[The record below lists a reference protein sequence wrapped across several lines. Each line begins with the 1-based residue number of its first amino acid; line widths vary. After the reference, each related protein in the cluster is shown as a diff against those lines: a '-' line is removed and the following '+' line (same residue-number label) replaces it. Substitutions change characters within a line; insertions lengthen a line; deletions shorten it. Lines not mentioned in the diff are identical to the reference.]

1 MTWGAALGGGDGDR
15 QIHAAPIGS
24 GGVAASEGESDGGRD
39 GNDDGDSEPRRVM
52 GTVGGGEWRW
62 RGAGGGGEDGNSG
75 PDPVVLEADPPPPRV
90 YLVRGELKPV
100 AALRSSWRRRPR
112 QRRGAHGHGGDSG
125 WTAVTAGG

>member
-75 PDPVVLEADPPPPRV
+75 PDPVVLEADPPPPGCIWCGASSSRWRHCGARGDG
-90 YLVRGELKPV
+90 VRDNGAELTATVVIV
-100 AALRSSWRRRPR
+100 AGRR
-112 QRRGAHGHGGDSG
+112 
-125 WTAVTAGG
+125 